1 MTGYASHVWHDVT
14 AERGESLRR
23 ECSCGALRRVR
34 VDASLAHVVE
44 TSIDGGETWRVTKY
58 GAVCPRRD
66 Q

>member
-14 AERGESLRR
+14 AERGES
-23 ECSCGALRRVR
+23 LRRVR